1 MSDKSKTKWAWLIG
15 FGMAISG
22 IHNLWLTNITSINGQ
37 ATLFLPAI
45 GTGIWIMGALIFITY
60 NYQHI
65 KWGNLYVE
73 IPLILIALSMG
84 ITGFLTDG
92 TFQDKM
98 SPLFMGISLIGVYAV
113 GKTIGVEL
121 FKAFVPFV
129 VLGSV
134 ISIILGIVNPGQYQG
149 GMITNYCASAG
160 FLIFGAVV
168 SRFKWQWA
176 LILIALIGVFYI
188 GALESVFILGI
199 LFIALIIRKDWN
211 KKLLIIGIPLVILL
225 GLWAV
230 LGYLIPLYE
239 GNLNLVY
246 LWEIVTGKL
255 PLDFQAMQDLTSGRW
270 NPIVEALN
278 DIRLFGHGY
287 SLSTVQGGIVHNIP
301 LIILHQIGIIPAIA
315 WTFVTIYCLFKTKWK
330 YAWIAVIA
338 MSVFDH
344 YLYTQ
349 FVPFVF
355 ALAGVS
361 IASTIDNDYIFRG
374 KNEHLSIK

>member
-15 FGMAISG
+15 FGIVISG

-45 GTGIWIMGALIFITY
+45 GTGIWIMGALLFVTF

-73 IPLILIALSMG
+73 IPLCIIALSMG
-84 ITGFLTDG
+84 ITGFLTG
-92 TFQDKM
+92 VAFQDKV
-98 SPLFMGISLIGVYAV
+98 SPLFMGISLIGVYAA

-129 VLGSV
+129 ILGSA
-134 ISIILGIVNPGQYQG
+134 ISIILGITNPGQYQG
-149 GMITNYCASAG
+149 GLITNYCASAG
-160 FLIFGAVV
+160 FLIFGTIV
-168 SRFKWQWA
+168 SRFKWQWV
-176 LILIALIGVFYI
+176 LILFALIGIFYI
-188 GALESVFILGI
+188 GALESFFIMGV
-199 LFIALIIRKDWN
+199 LFITLIIRRDWN
-211 KKLLIIGIPLVILL
+211 KKLLIVAIPLVAIL
-225 GLWAV
+225 GLWAA

-246 LWEIVTGKL
+246 LWDIVTGKM
-255 PLDFQAMQDLTSGRW
+255 PFDFQAMNDLTSGRW
-270 NPIVEALN
+270 KPIIESLN

-287 SLSTVQGGIVHNIP
+287 SLSTVQGGVVHNIP
-301 LIILHQIGIIPAIA
+301 LIILHQLGIVPALA
-315 WTFVTIYCLFKTKWK
+315 WSCLVVYCLIKTKWK
-330 YAWIAVIA
+330 YAWVAVIA

-344 YLYTQ
+344 YLWTQ

-361 IASTIDNDYIFRG
+361 ITSNIDNDLLFRG
-374 KNEHLSIK
+374 KNEHLLAK